1 MTDKQRMSMYK
12 KLTDKF
18 SEAMIF
24 ELDANH
30 KKKKKVSP
38 WY

>member
-30 KKKKKVSP
+30 TRITKVSP